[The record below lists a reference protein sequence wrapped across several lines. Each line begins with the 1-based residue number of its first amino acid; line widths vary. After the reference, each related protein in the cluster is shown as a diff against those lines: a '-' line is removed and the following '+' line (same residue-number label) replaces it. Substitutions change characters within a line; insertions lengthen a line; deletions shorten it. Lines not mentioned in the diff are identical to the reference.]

1 MRGTLALWVTR
12 RGILC
17 MIIGYLIGVDFRKI
31 VWGFSGRSSSKVGSD
46 QATLELL
53 SDYSHSFAHKLGNFG
68 IAPDMEALKSLD
80 WAGSGNYV
88 FNTID
93 DIVEGFGIEENIPFK
108 PSKARELFE

>member
-1 MRGTLALWVTR
+1 
-12 RGILC
+12 
-17 MIIGYLIGVDFRKI
+17 
-31 VWGFSGRSSSKVGSD
+31 
-46 QATLELL
+46 
-53 SDYSHSFAHKLGNFG
+53 
-68 IAPDMEALKSLD
+68 MEALKSLD